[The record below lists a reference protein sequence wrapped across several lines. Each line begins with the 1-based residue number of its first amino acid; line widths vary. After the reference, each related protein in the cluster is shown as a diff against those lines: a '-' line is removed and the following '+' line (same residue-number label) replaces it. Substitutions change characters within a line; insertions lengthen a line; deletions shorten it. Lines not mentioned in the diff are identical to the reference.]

1 MIQSRCNFII
11 SSFPNSEEKQNHLL
25 SHIERIKE
33 VGGYVTL
40 ITHFD
45 CDIMIKDAVDFYL
58 YNSNNEVSY
67 KDSDLLQ
74 PILLGKATNF
84 PSVNWV
90 SFCDDDGDV
99 VYGDYKAWIGYSPSI
114 ISLFIPAL
122 AMSFSGQFDYV
133 VYMESDFIFPDNF
146 DDKVNSICAQLE
158 NEGNDSLFFK
168 VPEFPWFHGHLFFI
182 KLTTDVQS
190 KIPWGDYST
199 NSKFFSEFPN
209 FIFEDFLYL
218 IGDRINPMI
227 RSRKGLNDFFDGDLG
242 EKWDTHKYQW
252 SMTDYMLYTTSLC
265 SIFVDKS
272 GKLPNRLFVHLK
284 ISSPFDSAKF
294 FVRITGD
301 NVLLEENYTLNRGGL
316 AWNELNFLEPGGKYL
331 FEFSISHKDIKV
343 DDSYEIEGDQL
354 ENLSKFRNFHYL

>member
-45 CDIMIKDAVDFYL
+45 CDVMIKDAVDFYL

-90 SFCDDDGDV
+90 SFCDDNGDV
-99 VYGDYKAWIGYSPSI
+99 VYGDYKAWVGYSPSI

-146 DDKVNSICAQLE
+146 DDKVNSICSQLE
-158 NEGNDSLFFK
+158 NEGNDSLL
-168 VPEFPWFHGHLFFI
+168 VNGLEFSTPWCLLGPHESSHHCRPNRGAHRSGPLSHQSLLRKNGLCARSSGGKARAFRSSHLR
-182 KLTTDVQS
+182 
-190 KIPWGDYST
+190 
-199 NSKFFSEFPN
+199 PN
-209 FIFEDFLYL
+209 HS
-218 IGDRINPMI
+218 RNPG
-227 RSRKGLNDFFDGDLG
+227 RSRLPPDRKRRQ
-242 EKWDTHKYQW
+242 HV
-252 SMTDYMLYTTSLC
+252 SS
-265 SIFVDKS
+265 S
-272 GKLPNRLFVHLK
+272 GVSN
-284 ISSPFDSAKF
+284 
-294 FVRITGD
+294 
-301 NVLLEENYTLNRGGL
+301 
-316 AWNELNFLEPGGKYL
+316 
-331 FEFSISHKDIKV
+331 
-343 DDSYEIEGDQL
+343 
-354 ENLSKFRNFHYL
+354 